1 MLKQARWLDAH
12 IPDLTGQSFLVTG
25 STSGVGLE
33 AAKSLLYKGGSVD
46 FAIRNPEKAEKI
58 FQALQSEIPNAKPR
72 ALLYDQGSP
81 ESVLQFCQTLNPQ
94 KPYDAI
100 ILNAGIY
107 YPRKGSQ
114 AEDGTSLTFET
125 NAVGTY
131 LLYMK
136 LREKFPK
143 ARFILVASIVNRS
156 PKKGDYSSYL
166 LHGGNRRAEEYSVS
180 KRAIMNLF
188 GYGLTHTDDALYM
201 THPGVTGS
209 AIFDGFPPLIR
220 KLGHKLLYLVV
231 HHPWKACLGEVYL
244 AAVPCPRG
252 SVAAPRG
259 PFQIS
264 GYPHL
269 VQPNKKKVFRDAEAL
284 HLALYRVYHV

>member
-166 LHGGNRRAEEYSVS
+166 LHVRSRPSP
-180 KRAIMNLF
+180 
-188 GYGLTHTDDALYM
+188 DA
-201 THPGVTGS
+201 P
-209 AIFDGFPPLIR
+209 
-220 KLGHKLLYLVV
+220 
-231 HHPWKACLGEVYL
+231 
-244 AAVPCPRG
+244 
-252 SVAAPRG
+252 
-259 PFQIS
+259 
-264 GYPHL
+264 
-269 VQPNKKKVFRDAEAL
+269 
-284 HLALYRVYHV
+284 